1 MSISYCSKENLV
13 RKTVEFQFLC
23 KLLHLLGYKL
33 QKGTGLSL
41 VDDGD
46 APGDL
51 HFTPVEWCSL
61 VRDLHVQRDAG
72 NEGAAVQ
79 EEKDLAA
86 VEEEGLAAMVESDSM
101 DTLNT
106 VSKCLKLVLKYSTYQ
121 VTELGLNLS

>member
-1 MSISYCSKENLV
+1 MV

-41 VDDGD
+41 IGD
-46 APGDL
+46 SHAPGDL

-61 VRDLHVQRDAG
+61 VRDLPMQRDAG
-72 NEGAAVQ
+72 TDGAAVE

-86 VEEEGLAAMVESDSM
+86 VEEEEDLAAMVESDSL
-101 DTLNT
+101 DTLTT
-106 VSKCLKLVLKYSTYQ
+106 VAKCLKLVLKYGTYQ
-121 VTELGLNLS
+121 VTELGLNLG

>member
-1 MSISYCSKENLV
+1 MV

-23 KLLHLLGYKL
+23 KLLHLLGYEL
-33 QKGTGLSL
+33 QKETGLSL

-46 APGDL
+46 APGDF

-61 VRDLHVQRDAG
+61 VRDLHVQRDASTD
-72 NEGAAVQ
+72 GAPVE

-86 VEEEGLAAMVESDSM
+86 VEEEEGLAALVESDSV

-106 VSKCLKLVLKYSTYQ
+106 VSKCLKLVLKYGTYQ

>member
-1 MSISYCSKENLV
+1 M
-13 RKTVEFQFLC
+13 EFQFLC
-23 KLLHLLGYKL
+23 KLLHLLGYEL

-41 VDDGD
+41 VDDAD
-46 APGDL
+46 APGDF

-72 NEGAAVQ
+72 TDGAAVQ

-86 VEEEGLAAMVESDSM
+86 MVESDSL

-106 VSKCLKLVLKYSTYQ
+106 VSKCLKLVLKYGTYQ
-121 VTELGLNLS
+121 VS